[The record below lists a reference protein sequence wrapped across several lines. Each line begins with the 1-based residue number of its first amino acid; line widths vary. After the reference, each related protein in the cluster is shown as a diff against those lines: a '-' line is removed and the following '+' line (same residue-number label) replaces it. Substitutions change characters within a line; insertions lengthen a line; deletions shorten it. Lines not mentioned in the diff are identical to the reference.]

1 MTAHAATVSFDPPS
15 AVANVDDVFSMTITG
30 SGFVSDLDGGGL
42 SLAFDPMLLMV
53 QDVTFDSSWDFFTD
67 SGIIDNTAGT
77 ITDMQFN
84 QFGHPKTGTFDIAEV
99 QFQAKAMGVSPLRA
113 VAWKQPFRQRRGC
126 RAGGSVR
133 RLRAGRARAGC
144 SLVVVLPGLA
154 LLPLFGRRLSR
165 S

>member
-99 QFQAKAMGVSPLRA
+99 QFQARTLAPSA
-113 VAWKQPFRQRRGC
+113 F
-126 RAGGSVR
+126 
-133 RLRAGRARAGC
+133 ARAPFGARMSC
-144 SLVVVLPGLA
+144 RWICPPAPSRSCPCRLQLGRLLTGLA